1 MLLLRSMLF
10 LLSLVF
16 ATVIIR
22 RVALM
27 VVSGPHTMKY
37 YDIDDEDVYI
47 SCGVGVECLLESVGE
62 SPRGDFLLY

>member
-1 MLLLRSMLF
+1 
-10 LLSLVF
+10 
-16 ATVIIR
+16 
-22 RVALM
+22 
-27 VVSGPHTMKY
+27 MKY